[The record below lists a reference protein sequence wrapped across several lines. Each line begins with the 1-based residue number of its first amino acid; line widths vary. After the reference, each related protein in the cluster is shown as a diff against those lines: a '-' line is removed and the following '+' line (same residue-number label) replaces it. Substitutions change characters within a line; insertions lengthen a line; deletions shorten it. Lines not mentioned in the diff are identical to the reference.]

1 MSFRDSWPTMANGRD
16 YDGQNLLRLIRD
28 GRSPFADR
36 WDVNLLIRE
45 IEGKLATQVVDI
57 PTITIGSNNYV
68 RLSTLVSPV
77 KPGTLSPGF
86 SLQAVQPTGC
96 GSSSGTRR
104 YQHAR
109 LRRLY
114 HSPAGARGQI

>member
-1 MSFRDSWPTMANGRD
+1 MGFRDSWPITADGRD
-16 YDGQNLLRLIRD
+16 YDGRNLLWLIRD

-45 IEGKLATQVVDI
+45 IEDKLATQVVDI

-68 RLSTLVSPV
+68 SLSTPV
-77 KPGTLSPGF
+77 AAVKSGTLSPGF

-96 GSSSGTRR
+96 ASSSGTR
-104 YQHAR
+104 
-109 LRRLY
+109 
-114 HSPAGARGQI
+114 

>member
-1 MSFRDSWPTMANGRD
+1 MSFRDSWPTTADGCN
-16 YDGQNLLRLIRD
+16 YDGRNLLRLIRD

-45 IEGKLATQVVDI
+45 IENKLATHVVDI
-57 PTITIGSNNYV
+57 PTITVGSNNYV
-68 RLSTLVSPV
+68 SLSPPVSTV
-77 KPGTLSPGF
+77 KSGTLSPGF

-96 GSSSGTRR
+96 ASSSGAGRC
-104 YQHAR
+104 QHAR

-114 HSPAGARGQI
+114 H

>member
-1 MSFRDSWPTMANGRD
+1 MSFRDTWPTMADGRD
-16 YDGQNLLRLIRD
+16 YDGRNLLRLIRD

-45 IEGKLATQVVDI
+45 IQDKLATQVVDI
-57 PTITIGSNNYV
+57 PVVTFGSNNYV
-68 RLSTLVSPV
+68 ILSTPVSIM

-86 SLQAVQPTGC
+86 PLQAVQPTGC
-96 GSSSGTRR
+96 ASSSGTRR
-104 YQHAR
+104 CQHAG

-114 HSPAGARGQI
+114 HRAAGAQGQI